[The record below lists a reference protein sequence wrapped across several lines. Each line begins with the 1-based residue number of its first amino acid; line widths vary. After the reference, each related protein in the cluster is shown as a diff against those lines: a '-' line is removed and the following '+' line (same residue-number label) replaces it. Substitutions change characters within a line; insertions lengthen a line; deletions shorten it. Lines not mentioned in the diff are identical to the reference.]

1 MRSAKFWIL
10 LILIS
15 VVLVSP
21 VQAQRNPVVYG
32 VFFYSPTCP
41 HCHDVINEDL
51 PPLQEQYGEQ
61 FQVLFVNVRTTDGLQ
76 MMQDACQVF
85 DVPSNRCGSVPMM
98 VVGST
103 VMIGAVQIPTQLPQ
117 LIEDGLADGG
127 TPIPAIPGLTSSVV
141 DQAIAAQNSAND
153 GTASASDSNTAVSTA
168 PVEELTW
175 VDRFNEDWEANSL
188 AIMVTLMLVGSLA
201 FQLNAGWRVYN
212 TRRMPKHRDDNTW
225 QIVFGL
231 TLFAVLLAF
240 SLILKQEGLSLILA
254 MAVVALLASAA
265 ALLWRAKAEKRTLS
279 AEPILPLMALA
290 GLLVAGYL
298 AYVEVG
304 ENEAVCGAIGNCNT
318 VQESEYAA
326 LLGIIPIGVLGVI
339 GYVLILAAWQL
350 TQLKRQDIAQYAHMG
365 LLGLIVFGVAFSIYL
380 TFLEPFVIGATCM
393 WCLTSAVLM
402 MMLLWL
408 QAPQGWRALMKWS
421 RAHHTAK

>member
-1 MRSAKFWIL
+1 MRFVKFSIL
-10 LILIS
+10 LILLSIL
-15 VVLVSP
+15 VVSP

-32 VFFYSPTCP
+32 VFFYSPTCS
-41 HCHDVINEDL
+41 HCHKVITEDL
-51 PPLQEQYGEQ
+51 PPLQDQYGEQ
-61 FQVLFVNVRTTDGLQ
+61 FQVLFVNVRTVDGRQ
-76 MMQDACQVF
+76 MLYDACDAL
-85 DVPSNRCGSVPMM
+85 DVPSDRCGGVPMM

-103 VMIGAVQIPTQLPQ
+103 VMIGEVQIPTQLPQ
-117 LIEDGLADGG
+117 LIEDGLAAGG
-127 TPIPAIPGLTSSVV
+127 IPVPAIPGLTSSVV
-141 DQAIAAQNSAND
+141 DQALEAQNSAND
-153 GTASASDSNTAVSTA
+153 STATTTNSNTAVSTA

-175 VDRFNEDWEANSL
+175 IDRFNDDWEANSL
-188 AIMVTLMLVGSLA
+188 AIVVVLMLLGSLT
-201 FQLNAGWRVYN
+201 FQLNSGWHVYN
-212 TRRMPKHRDDNTW
+212 SRRMPKRRDDNTW
-225 QIVFGL
+225 QVVFGL

-298 AYVEVG
+298 TYIEVG
-304 ENEAVCGAIGNCNT
+304 NNEAVCGAIGNCNT
-318 VQESEYAA
+318 VQESDYATF
-326 LLGIIPIGVLGVI
+326 LGIIPIGVLGVI

-350 TQLKRQDIAQYAHMG
+350 TQLKRQDIAQYAHLG
-365 LLGLIVFGVAFSIYL
+365 LLGLIIFGVAFSVYL

-421 RAHHTAK
+421 RAHHPAK